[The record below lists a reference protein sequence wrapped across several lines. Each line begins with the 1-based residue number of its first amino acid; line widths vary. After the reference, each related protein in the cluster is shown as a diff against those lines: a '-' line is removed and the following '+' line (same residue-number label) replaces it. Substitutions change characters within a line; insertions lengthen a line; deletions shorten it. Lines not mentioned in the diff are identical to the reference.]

1 MSLPRCTKRLPGFGA
16 RVTAVIAA
24 LILSACASSGPE
36 TKQAKA
42 SAAVVGEA
50 ASRDVPPQAQT
61 LFEQAVAVMAG
72 GDHLEA
78 QFRFEEFIL
87 QYPNYP
93 AAYTNLAIIH
103 AENGE
108 DAAAEGRITDALL
121 IDPRHTP
128 TLNQLGML
136 LRRQG
141 KFSEAEAAYRRA
153 IDANPD
159 YALAHYNLGVLYEL
173 YLQRLDD
180 ALVHF
185 EKYQSLNGGD
195 KQVERWITDLKR
207 RVAADRRTANVTE

>member
-1 MSLPRCTKRLPGFGA
+1 MWLPRCTERSQRG
-16 RVTAVIAA
+16 RAA
-24 LILSACASSGPE
+24 IVAAASAIVLSACASSGPDSRP
-36 TKQAKA
+36 AKA
-42 SAAVVGEA
+42 SASVVREA
-50 ASRDVPPQAQT
+50 ANVEVSPEAQT
-61 LFEQAVAVMAG
+61 LFEQAVAVMAA

-78 QFRFEEFIL
+78 QFRFEEFVL
-87 QYPNYP
+87 QYPDFP

-108 DAAAEGRITDALL
+108 EAAAEGRITDALM
-121 IDPRHTP
+121 IDPRHAP

-141 KFSEAEAAYRRA
+141 KFSEAEAAYLRA
-153 IDANPD
+153 VEADSS

-173 YLQRLDD
+173 YLQRLGD

-195 KQVERWITDLKR
+195 KQVERWIADLKR